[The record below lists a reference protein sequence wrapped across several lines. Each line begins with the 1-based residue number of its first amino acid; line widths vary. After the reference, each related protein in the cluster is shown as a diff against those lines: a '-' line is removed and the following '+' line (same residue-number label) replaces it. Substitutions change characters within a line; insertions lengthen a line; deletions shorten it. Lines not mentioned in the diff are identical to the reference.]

1 MPLPTTDTPWPPP
14 LLHGITDRMEE
25 WSAWYE
31 GTPDALRRFY
41 GRDAAA
47 PRTHHGHPRDGGIRG
62 LLTRM
67 WWGKGSTSAATASGQ
82 LHIPLAADI
91 CQASADLLFAE
102 PPTLTVDDP
111 RGQDLL
117 EQYAG
122 GGLFAHAAEAAEVA
136 AALGGTYLRATWD
149 PQVVPDGPFLTS
161 VHADAAVPEFR
172 WGRLTG
178 VTFWRRVAENGQ
190 QVLRHL
196 ERHETDANGIGVVLH
211 GLYAGTRTD
220 LGRPVP
226 LTDVDATASLADAI
240 DAEGTITTGT
250 PGLAVEYVP
259 NVRPV
264 RSWRT
269 HPLGVN
275 LGRSDLDGVEP
286 LMDALDETW
295 SSWMRDVRLAK
306 ARLVVPA
313 YMLTSRGP
321 GQGASF
327 DLDEELFTPLAAPP
341 GTNGG
346 MDLTSVQFAIRVA
359 EHQQTANELIQQI
372 LRACGYSAATFGEGA
387 EGLATATEVTAREQR
402 SDLTRDRKI
411 RHWKPALARITG
423 KMLAI
428 DAALFG
434 HANTPSPVT
443 VTFGDSVQDSQLELA
458 QTAVALRTA
467 QAASTQTIVTLQHP
481 DWTPDQI
488 AAEVHLIDTE
498 NDTLTLADPAALGQ
512 GGAGLI
518 PTQNPVEAP

>member
-14 LLHGITDRMEE
+14 LLHGVSERMEE

-31 GTPDALRRFY
+31 GTPDALRRYY
-41 GRDAAA
+41 GREANAS
-47 PRTHHGHPRDGGIRG
+47 RTHRGHPADGGLRG

-67 WWGKGSTSAATASGQ
+67 WWGKGSTSPSTAQGQ
-82 LHIPLAADI
+82 LHIPLAADL
-91 CQASADLLFAE
+91 CQASGDLLFAE
-102 PPTLTVDDP
+102 PPTLTVGDP

-117 EQYAG
+117 EQYAA
-122 GGLFAHAAEAAEVA
+122 GGLFAHTAEAAEVA

-149 PQVVPDGPFLTS
+149 PQVVPNGPFLTS

-172 WGRLTG
+172 WGRLTA
-178 VTFWRRVAENGQ
+178 VTFWRRVTENGQ

-196 ERHETDANGIGVVLH
+196 ERHETDSAGIGIVLH
-211 GLYAGTRTD
+211 GLYAGTPTD
-220 LGRPVP
+220 LGRPIP
-226 LTDVDATASLADAI
+226 LTDAPATASLADAI
-240 DAEGTITTGT
+240 DADGVISTGT

-275 LGRSDLDGVEP
+275 LGRSDLDGLEP

-313 YMLTSRGP
+313 YMLSSHGP
-321 GQGASF
+321 GKGATF
-327 DLDEELFTPLAAPP
+327 DTDEELFTPLAAPP
-341 GTNGG
+341 GINGG
-346 MDLTSVQFAIRVA
+346 MDLTSVQFAIRVT

-372 LRACGYSAATFGEGA
+372 LRSAGYSAATFGEGA
-387 EGLATATEVTAREQR
+387 EGLATATEVNAREQR

-411 RHWKPALARITG
+411 RHWKPALARITE

-434 HANTPSPVT
+434 HPNNPNPVT
-443 VTFGDSVQDSQLELA
+443 VTFGDAVQDSQLELA

-481 DWTPDQI
+481 DWTPEQI
-488 AAEVHLIDTE
+488 AAEVAAIDTE
-498 NDTLTLADPAALGQ
+498 NDRAPLADPATLGQ
-512 GGAGLI
+512 GGVGLTLDKS
-518 PTQNPVEAP
+518 P

>member
-14 LLHGITDRMEE
+14 ALTGITDRMEE

-41 GRDAAA
+41 GRDTAA
-47 PRTHHGHPRDGGIRG
+47 PRTHRGHPVDGGGLKG

-67 WWGKGSTSAATASGQ
+67 WWGKGATSTATARGQ

-102 PPTLTVDDP
+102 PPTLTVQDS
-111 RGQDLL
+111 RAQDLL
-117 EQYAG
+117 DGYASE
-122 GGLFAHAAEAAEVA
+122 GLFSHAAEAAEVA

-172 WGRLTG
+172 WGRLTA
-178 VTFWRRVAENGQ
+178 VTFWRKVAQDGQ
-190 QVLRHL
+190 QVIRHL
-196 ERHETDANGIGVVLH
+196 ERHELDSAGIGVVLH
-211 GLYAGTRTD
+211 GLYAGTPTD

-226 LTDVDATASLADAI
+226 LTEAPATASLADAV
-240 DAEGTITTGT
+240 DADGTITTAT
-250 PGLAVEYVP
+250 PGLAVQYVA

-275 LGRSDLDGVEP
+275 LGRSDLDGLEP

-306 ARLVVPA
+306 GRLVVPA
-313 YMLTSRGP
+313 YMLTSNGP

-327 DLDEELFTPLAAPP
+327 DLDEELFTPMAAPP
-341 GTNGG
+341 GNAGG

-359 EHQQTANELIQQI
+359 EHQATANELIQQI
-372 LRACGYSAATFGEGA
+372 LRTAGYSAATFGEGA
-387 EGLATATEVTAREQR
+387 EGMATATEVNAREQR

-411 RHWKPALARITG
+411 RHWKPALARITA
-423 KMLAI
+423 KMLAV

-434 HANTPSPVT
+434 NANDPGPVT

-481 DWTPDQI
+481 DWTDEQV
-488 AAEVHLIDTE
+488 AAEVALIASE
-498 NDTLTLADPAALGQ
+498 NDPGLTDPADL
-512 GGAGLI
+512 GAGLI
-518 PTQNPVEAP
+518 PTQTTVETP